1 MLFLQSHR
9 RLLRLFL
16 MGNKMDDD
24 NLRSSVYNKKN
35 GRYVLG
41 GQTEV
46 SAGFVEW
53 WEPVDMP
60 KDPSDIGYYLEAK
73 YVGRP
78 DLLAFAWFGDVGLEW
93 VIPQFNNILDPA
105 EELVEGKFLLIP
117 SREKLNSI
125 QSNIKVGGIPSTRT

>member
-1 MLFLQSHR
+1 MA
-9 RLLRLFL
+9 
-16 MGNKMDDD
+16 DDI
-24 NLRSSVYNKKN
+24 RSSVYNKKN

-53 WEPVDMP
+53 WERNAAA

-78 DLLAFAWFGDVGLEW
+78 DLLAFAWFGDVGFEW
-93 VIPQFNNILDPA
+93 VIPQFNNILDPM
-105 EELVEGKFLLIP
+105 EELIEGKFLLIP
-117 SREKLNSI
+117 TKDKLDAMR
-125 QSNIKVGGIPSTRT
+125 SNIKVGGIPSTRT